1 MSSCE
6 SFPTNRKK
14 VIILGSGPNRIGQ
27 GIEFDY
33 TCVHAAFAL
42 KEIGIEAIMVNCNP
56 ETVSTDYDTSD
67 RLYFEPLTA
76 EDVLELVQKEQE
88 NGELL
93 GVNVQFG
100 GQTPLG
106 LAKFLQDENVP
117 IIGTS
122 PDMID
127 LAEDRDR
134 FKKLLQQLGL
144 KQPQNYIAY
153 SAFEV
158 VDQVNQIGF
167 PVVVRPSY
175 VLGGKGMAI
184 IYDVEYLHKYLE
196 DYCEVFETGPLLL
209 DQFLTDAIEVDVDAL
224 CDGEEVFVAGIMQ
237 HIEEAGIHSGDSA
250 CSLPPYS
257 LGDEIIEEI
266 KRATVKMALALNVK
280 GLMNVQYA
288 VQNNQL
294 YVLEVNPRASR
305 TVPFV
310 AKATKVPLAKIATLI
325 MVGKKLSEFKLGYEP
340 PSSCLRNDSFPLDRG
355 KFLPPS
361 FPDGNWLPLDRGKF
375 LPPSFPDG
383 NSLPLD
389 RGKFLPP
396 SSCLRNDSFPLD
408 RGNFTPP
415 KYFAVKEVVLPF
427 ARFGNVDIIL
437 GPEMKST
444 GEVMGIDKTFPLAF
458 AKAQIAAGV
467 KLPIGGL
474 AFLSVKDSDK
484 KYLIQIAQNLIQI
497 GFEIIATKGTAK
509 FLNDNGVVAR
519 FVNKVAE
526 GKPHI
531 VDMIAA
537 KEIMLV
543 INTTE
548 GAIATKDSFSIRRTA
563 LIKNTTYST
572 TISGAKALIEAIKA
586 YKEKGMSLDVV
597 ALQDL

>member
-1 MSSCE
+1 MASSCE
-6 SFPTNRKK
+6 SNSTNRPK

-42 KEIGIEAIMVNCNP
+42 REIGIEAIMVNCNP

-67 RLYFEPLTA
+67 RLYFEPLTG
-76 EDVLELVQKEQE
+76 EDVLELVRKEQE

-100 GQTPLG
+100 GQTPLS

-153 SAFEV
+153 SAMEV
-158 VDQVNQIGF
+158 IEQVSQIGF

-184 IYDVEYLHKYLE
+184 VYDIEYLHKYLE
-196 DYCEVFETGPLLL
+196 DYSEVFETGPLLL

-250 CSLPPYS
+250 CSIPPYS
-257 LGDEIIEEI
+257 LSDEMIKEI
-266 KRATVKMALALNVK
+266 KQATVKMALALNVK

-288 VQNNQL
+288 VQDNQL
-294 YVLEVNPRASR
+294 FVLEVNPRASR

-310 AKATKVPLAKIATLI
+310 AKATKIPLAKIATLI
-325 MVGKKLSEFKLGYEP
+325 MVGKKLSEFGLKY
-340 PSSCLRNDSFPLDRG
+340 
-355 KFLPPS
+355 KK
-361 FPDGNWLPLDRGKF
+361 PD
-375 LPPSFPDG
+375 
-383 NSLPLD
+383 
-389 RGKFLPP
+389 
-396 SSCLRNDSFPLD
+396 
-408 RGNFTPP
+408 
-415 KYFAVKEVVLPF
+415 YFAVKEVVFPF
-427 ARFGNVDIIL
+427 ARFNNVDIIL

-467 KLPIGGL
+467 KLPVEGL

-484 KYLIQIAQNLIQI
+484 KYLIQIAKNLIQI

-509 FLNDNGVVAR
+509 FLNDNGVATKI
-519 FVNKVAE
+519 VNKVIE

-537 KEIMLV
+537 KEIALI

-548 GAIATKDSFSIRRTA
+548 GATATKDSFSIRRTA
-563 LIKNTTYST
+563 LIKNITYST
-572 TISGAKALIEAIKA
+572 TISGAKALVEAIKA
-586 YKEKGMSLDVV
+586 YKEKGMSLDVT

>member
-1 MSSCE
+1 MTYDLRLNCE
-6 SFPTNRKK
+6 SLPTNRKK

-76 EDVLELVQKEQE
+76 EDVLELIKKEQE

-106 LAKFLQDENVP
+106 LAKFLQDENIP

-144 KQPQNYIAY
+144 KQPENYIAY
-153 SAFEV
+153 SALEV
-158 VDQVNQIGF
+158 TNQVNQIGF

-184 IYDVEYLHKYLE
+184 VYDEEYLYKYLSE
-196 DYCEVFETGPLLL
+196 YSEVFETGPLLL
-209 DQFLTDAIEVDVDAL
+209 DKFLTDAVEVDVDAL
-224 CDGEEVFVAGIMQ
+224 CDGKEVFVAGIMQ

-250 CSLPPYS
+250 CSIPPYS

-266 KRATVKMALALNVK
+266 KQATIKLALALNVR

-288 VQNNQL
+288 IKDDQL

-310 AKATKVPLAKIATLI
+310 AKATGVAVAKIATLI
-325 MVGKKLSEFKLGYEP
+325 MVGSSLKEFNLEYKKP
-340 PSSCLRNDSFPLDRG
+340 N
-355 KFLPPS
+355 
-361 FPDGNWLPLDRGKF
+361 
-375 LPPSFPDG
+375 
-383 NSLPLD
+383 
-389 RGKFLPP
+389 
-396 SSCLRNDSFPLD
+396 
-408 RGNFTPP
+408 
-415 KYFAVKEVVLPF
+415 YFAVKEVVFPF
-427 ARFGNVDIIL
+427 ARFNNVDIIL

-444 GEVMGIDKTFPLAF
+444 GEVMGIDTTFPLAF

-467 KLPIGGL
+467 KLPTSGL
-474 AFLSVKDSDK
+474 AFISVKNSDK
-484 KYLIQIAQNLIQI
+484 PTAAQIAKKLITI
-497 GFEIIATKGTAK
+497 GFEIIATKGTAE
-509 FLNDNGVVAR
+509 FLNVQGVATKV
-519 FVNKVAE
+519 VNKVLE

-537 KEIMLV
+537 KEIALI

-548 GAIATKDSFSIRRTA
+548 GASATKDSFSIRRTA
-563 LIKNTTYST
+563 LIKGTTHAT
-572 TISGAKALIEAIKA
+572 TISGAKALVDAIAA
-586 YKEKGMSLDVV
+586 YKECGMNLEVR

>member
-1 MSSCE
+1 MPSKNSINHKHFNNSFCE
-6 SFPTNRKK
+6 SNPSNRKK

-33 TCVHAAFAL
+33 TCVHSAFAF
-42 KEIGIEAIMVNCNP
+42 KENNIEAIMVNCNP

-76 EDVLELVQKEQE
+76 EDTIELIQKEMT

-106 LAKFLQDENVP
+106 LAKFLQDENIP

-134 FKKLLQQLGL
+134 FKNLIQKLELN
-144 KQPQNYIAY
+144 QPQNFIAY
-153 SAFEV
+153 SKH
-158 VDQVNQIGF
+158 QVLEQVKEIGF

-184 IYDVEYLHKYLE
+184 IYDENYLLKYLAE
-196 DYCEVFETGPLLL
+196 YDEVFETGPLLL
-209 DQFLTDAIEVDVDAL
+209 DKFLTDAMEVDVDAL

-250 CSLPPYS
+250 CSIPPYS
-257 LGDEIIEEI
+257 LSEEIIAEI
-266 KRATVKMALALNVK
+266 KKATAKMALALNVK

-288 VQNNQL
+288 IKDDVL

-310 AKATKVPLAKIATLI
+310 AKATGIPIAKIASLI
-325 MVGKKLSEFKLGYEP
+325 MVGKKLAEFKLQEK
-340 PSSCLRNDSFPLDRG
+340 
-355 KFLPPS
+355 KF
-361 FPDGNWLPLDRGKF
+361 D
-375 LPPSFPDG
+375 
-383 NSLPLD
+383 
-389 RGKFLPP
+389 
-396 SSCLRNDSFPLD
+396 
-408 RGNFTPP
+408 
-415 KYFAVKEVVLPF
+415 YYAVKEVVFPF
-427 ARFGNVDIIL
+427 ARFSNVDIIL

-444 GEVMGIDKTFPLAF
+444 GEVMGIDKTFALAF
-458 AKAQIAAGV
+458 AKAQIATGT
-467 KLPIGGL
+467 KLPTTGL

-484 KYLIQIAQNLIQI
+484 KYLPEIAKKLIKI
-497 GFEIIATKGTAK
+497 GLRIVATRGTAK
-509 FLNDNGVVAR
+509 FLAENDIAVTI
-519 FVNKVAE
+519 VNKITE
-526 GKPHI
+526 DKPHV
-531 VDMIAA
+531 VDMIDQ
-537 KEIMLV
+537 KEITLV

-548 GAIATKDSFSIRRTA
+548 GAQATKDSFSIRRTS
-563 LIKNTTYST
+563 LMRGITYTT
-572 TISGAKALIEAIKA
+572 TISGARALVDAIEA
-586 YKEKGMSLDVV
+586 YKNQDCKFEVY
-597 ALQDL
+597 ALQDMISCA

>member
-1 MSSCE
+1 MPVCE
-6 SFPTNRKK
+6 SFPSNRKK

-42 KEIGIEAIMVNCNP
+42 KEVGIEAIMVNCNP

-67 RLYFEPLTA
+67 RLYFEPLTG
-76 EDVLELVQKEQE
+76 EDVLSLVRREQE
-88 NGELL
+88 NGELI

-100 GQTPLG
+100 GQTPLR

-127 LAEDRDR
+127 LAEDRER
-134 FKKLLQQLGL
+134 FQNLLQKLNL

-153 SAFEV
+153 SALEV
-158 VDQVNQIGF
+158 ANHIIQLGF
-167 PVVVRPSY
+167 PFVVRPSY

-184 IYDVEYLHKYLE
+184 IYDQEYLYKYLQ
-196 DYCEVFETGPLLL
+196 DYAEVFDTGPLLL
-209 DQFLTDAIEVDVDAL
+209 DKFLTDAVEVDVDAL

-250 CSLPPYS
+250 CSIPPYS
-257 LGDEIIEEI
+257 LSDQTIEEI
-266 KRATVKMALALNVK
+266 KQATIKLALALNVK
-280 GLMNVQYA
+280 GLMNVQFA

-310 AKATKVPLAKIATLI
+310 AKATKIPMAKIATLI
-325 MVGKKLSEFKLGYEP
+325 MVGRKLSEFNLQYKKP
-340 PSSCLRNDSFPLDRG
+340 N
-355 KFLPPS
+355 
-361 FPDGNWLPLDRGKF
+361 
-375 LPPSFPDG
+375 
-383 NSLPLD
+383 
-389 RGKFLPP
+389 
-396 SSCLRNDSFPLD
+396 
-408 RGNFTPP
+408 
-415 KYFAVKEVVLPF
+415 YFAVKEVVFPF
-427 ARFGNVDIIL
+427 ARFNNVDIVL

-444 GEVMGIDKTFPLAF
+444 GEVMGIDRTFALAF

-467 KLPIGGL
+467 KLPTAGM
-474 AFLSVKDSDK
+474 AFISVKNSDK
-484 KYLIQIAQNLIQI
+484 QIACEIAKKLIDI
-497 GFEIIATKGTAK
+497 GFEIVATMGTAN
-509 FLNDNGVVAR
+509 FLNQQNIKTR
-519 FVNKVAE
+519 IVNKVAE

-531 VDMIAA
+531 VDMIAN
-537 KEIMLV
+537 KEIALI

-548 GAIATKDSFSIRRTA
+548 GAKATKDSFSIRRTA
-563 LIKNTTYST
+563 LIKNITHAT
-572 TISGAKALIEAIKA
+572 TIAGAKALVDAIAA
-586 YKEKGMSLDVV
+586 YKEKGMNLEVI

>member
-76 EDVLELVQKEQE
+76 EDVLALVQKEQE

-158 VDQVNQIGF
+158 IDQVSQIGF

-184 IYDVEYLHKYLE
+184 IYDVEYLHKYLSE
-196 DYCEVFETGPLLL
+196 YSEVFETGPLLL

-224 CDGEEVFVAGIMQ
+224 CDGKEVFVAGIMQ

-250 CSLPPYS
+250 CSIPPYS
-257 LGDEIIEEI
+257 LSDEIIEEI
-266 KRATVKMALALNVK
+266 KQATIKMALALNVK

-288 VQNNQL
+288 IKKDGQNNQL
-294 YVLEVNPRASR
+294 FVLEVNPRASR

-325 MVGKKLSEFKLGYEP
+325 MVGKKLSEFKLEYKKP
-340 PSSCLRNDSFPLDRG
+340 N
-355 KFLPPS
+355 
-361 FPDGNWLPLDRGKF
+361 
-375 LPPSFPDG
+375 
-383 NSLPLD
+383 
-389 RGKFLPP
+389 
-396 SSCLRNDSFPLD
+396 
-408 RGNFTPP
+408 
-415 KYFAVKEVVLPF
+415 YFSVKEVVFPF
-427 ARFGNVDIIL
+427 ARFNNVDIIL

-467 KLPIGGL
+467 KLPTSGL

-484 KYLIQIAQNLIQI
+484 KYLIQIAKDLTQT

-509 FLNDNGVVAR
+509 FLNDNNVAAKV
-519 FVNKVAE
+519 VNKVAE

-537 KEIMLV
+537 KEIALI

-548 GAIATKDSFSIRRTA
+548 GATATKDSFSIRRTA